1 MVILDTNIIIDH
13 LRMFSQS
20 SEESNLMKVL
30 RKEGRESLHLSIISI
45 QELYEGK
52 STKKEDK
59 LQQMLSILA
68 PLTLLNYTSEIAE
81 LAGRIARDLKNPV
94 EFADAAIAATC
105 IFNDSKLFTLNTNH
119 FEDIPNLELY
129 NLQF

>member
-13 LRMFSQS
+13 LRRFSLS

-30 RKEGRESLHLSIISI
+30 KNEGRDSLYLSIISI

-52 STKKEDK
+52 STKNESK

-81 LAGRIARDLKNPV
+81 LAGKIARDLKNPI

-119 FEDIPNLELY
+119 FKNIQDLELY
-129 NLQF
+129 SLK